1 MDELKSQI
9 TAISASVSAITERL
23 NRIEGNES
31 QDGDRIGPDP
41 NALVEPANANTDIQ
55 AAFFSIKAAL
65 ANLRVPNSL
74 TVPTDKTG
82 IKKSDQSQHNL
93 ITKVAKYSE
102 TIVKLLQAP
111 GLTDEQR
118 LADTLTTVT
127 ALICFLQEE
136 SAALVVQGTFD
147 EGVAKFFRSLQR
159 TNNFNAESLD
169 NLRAAASIAA
179 VYRPSQSQRGAGYRG
194 SSGPGGG
201 YRGQAFRGFRR
212 RGFGRGQGS
221 STSSASNNQEDGQ

>member
-9 TAISASVSAITERL
+9 SAISANLSSITERL
-23 NRIEGNES
+23 NRIETN
-31 QDGDRIGPDP
+31 QDGDRVSQDP
-41 NALVEPANANTDIQ
+41 SAVVDEPADRDTDIQ
-55 AAFFSIKAAL
+55 AAFLSIKSAL
-65 ANLRVPNSL
+65 ATLRVPNSL
-74 TVPTDKTG
+74 SVPTDKTG
-82 IKKSDQSQHNL
+82 VKKNDQSQHSL

-111 GLTDEQR
+111 GLTDQQR
-118 LADTLTTVT
+118 LSDILTTVT

-159 TNNFNAESLD
+159 TNNFNSESLD

-179 VYRPSQSQRGAGYRG
+179 VYRPSQGQRGAGYHRG
-194 SSGPGGG
+194 SSGGS
-201 YRGQAFRGFRR
+201 YRGQASFRGFRR

-221 STSSASNNQEDGQ
+221 NTSSASNNQEDGQ